1 MDDDKQPPPQDPRQD
16 PPPSTPIGA
25 ADDTTNVQV
34 QPATED
40 DDNNDDRQIAPS
52 RRSWKKYSAV
62 SLLVAI
68 IAIIAGSVNKYKYHQ
83 PNNNVDLLQRYVY
96 DHHMYVMFTTHLTYC
111 NIPLHVPLLF
121 LFIPAMKRSV
131 LYSVLYKDMSMEL
144 SVSLHQPEPPMAV
157 ILVQTHH

>member
-1 MDDDKQPPPQDPRQD
+1 MDDNKRPPQDPAQR
-16 PPPSTPIGA
+16 PPSTPTEDTINIDGPPSLNIGEEDEE
-25 ADDTTNVQV
+25 DDTNNVHV
-34 QPATED
+34 QPAAED
-40 DDNNDDRQIAPS
+40 DDDRQIAPS

-96 DHHMYVMFTTHLTYC
+96 DHYMYVMFTTHLTYC

-121 LFIPAMKRSV
+121 PDMTRSV
-131 LYSVLYKDMSMEL
+131 LYSVLYKDMLKQL
-144 SVSLHQPEPPMAV
+144 SVSLH
-157 ILVQTHH
+157 